1 MKKEDVERPDQDKK
15 SVSEEKSRIG
25 GDYNSGVTSED
36 AAEKEEIEKQAS
48 LGKNQ
53 PKSQK
58 ERDEDGPV
66 LTKENLPEATNE
78 SKGKTGSGTRQ
89 DSN

>member
-1 MKKEDVERPDQDKK
+1 VQD
-15 SVSEEKSRIG
+15 EKSRVG

-36 AAEKEEIEKQAS
+36 PAEKDEIEKQAS

-58 ERDEDGPV
+58 ERDEDDQV
-66 LTKENLPEATNE
+66 LNKENLPEATNE
-78 SKGKTGSGTRQ
+78 SKGKMGSGQRQ